1 MLTRSRAGSRSERAQ
16 SGTRSRD
23 GRKSRSKFREH
34 RLPLIFV
41 LSTVAIDAIG
51 IGIIVPVM
59 PDLILEVGGGTLGSA
74 AVWGGILA
82 SVFAVMQL
90 LCGPTIG
97 NLSDR
102 YGRRPVLL
110 ISLFFMGVDYLVM
123 GVAHT
128 IWLLLIG
135 RIVGGITASTQPTVA
150 AYVADISD
158 PDEKAQNFGLI
169 GAAFGVGF
177 VLGPLFGAAFA
188 ELGTRA
194 PFYAAAAFSFANM
207 VFGWL
212 VLPETVTDKIRRPFD
227 WKRANPLGGLIYIGR
242 LPGLKLLLLI
252 LFFFQI
258 AFTVYP
264 AIWSFYTLERFGWE
278 PRMIG
283 ISLAAYG
290 VAIAFVQGWF
300 IRVVLRYMS
309 EKQAVLFGFVFEI
322 VGFVGYGFITETWQA
337 FVLIPLS
344 SLGAVAFPALQG
356 IMSRIAFDNQQG
368 ELQGVMT
375 GVVSLALIVSPLVM
389 TLIFREFVEAGAPVY
404 LPGAPFLLASILTVL
419 CFGLMCMTPERRV
432 AP

>member
-1 MLTRSRAGSRSERAQ
+1 MTN
-16 SGTRSRD
+16 
-23 GRKSRSKFREH
+23 RSKGG
-34 RLPLIFV
+34 RLSLIFV
-41 LSTVAIDAIG
+41 LATVAIDAIG
-51 IGIIVPVM
+51 IGIIIPVM
-59 PDLILEVGGGTLGSA
+59 PDLILDVGGGTLGSA

-110 ISLFFMGVDYLVM
+110 ISLFFMGIDYLVM

-128 IWLLLIG
+128 IWLLFVG
-135 RIVGGITASTQPTVA
+135 RVIGGITASTQPTVA
-150 AYVADISD
+150 AYIADISE

-169 GAAFGVGF
+169 GAAFGIGF

-194 PFYAAAAFSFANM
+194 PFYAAAAFSLGNM
-207 VFGWL
+207 VFGWF
-212 VLPETVTDKIRRPFD
+212 VLPETVTDEIRRPFD
-227 WKRANPLGGLIYIGR
+227 WKRANPLGGLIHIGR
-242 LPGLKLLLLI
+242 LPGLKLLLAI
-252 LFFFQI
+252 MFFFQI

-283 ISLAAYG
+283 VSLAAYG
-290 VAIAFVQGWF
+290 VAIAFVQGWL

-309 EKQAVLFGFVFEI
+309 ERQAVLFGFVFEM
-322 VGFVGYGFITETWQA
+322 VGFLGYGFVTETWQA

-344 SLGAVAFPALQG
+344 SLGAVALPALQG
-356 IMSRIAFDNQQG
+356 IMSRTAFDNQQG
-368 ELQGVMT
+368 ELQGVLT
-375 GVVSLALIVSPLVM
+375 GVVSLAMIISPLIM
-389 TLIFREFVEAGAPVY
+389 TLMFREFVKDGALFY
-404 LPGAPFLLASILTVL
+404 LPGAPFLLAFVLTLL
-419 CFGLMCMTPERRV
+419 CFGLMYLTQKRKS
-432 AP
+432 AA